1 MRDDYLIVVLS
12 AGLHLRFRLIDSPI
26 TDLWLERMSART
38 QYPLD
43 HPDRFYGFDNSEQEI
58 SRAVESVQSCI
69 RTINLHEV
77 IIDREFNSVNDQ
89 DGLNYLH
96 NIFER
101 YHGLLDRQDHQY
113 WKHAPLPVRKA
124 LAELN
129 LAVHRCETAAGRN
142 HPRFVC
148 TWFGLPKTKT
158 IAPELIQHYGTINP
172 AFGTVYLNYVEI
184 GKTLEDLAQ
193 DNDIYIDDNAFKP
206 FSHYSADFAVR
217 FADVDQPEIDSKLRV
232 MRAYYDKNKTFFS
245 ERGYHSFE
253 SPELLPYRL
262 PVAQISTKIPAPQL
276 IDLIQQQQYI
286 TQVYIE

>member
-1 MRDDYLIVVLS
+1 MRDDYLIIVLS

-26 TDLWLERMSART
+26 TDLWLERMAARD

-43 HPDRFYGFDNSEQEI
+43 HPDRFYGFNSRRQEI
-58 SRAVESVQSCI
+58 LRAVEYVQSCI
-69 RTINLHEV
+69 CIINSHEF
-77 IIDREFNSVNDQ
+77 IIDREFSSVNDQ

-101 YHGLLDRQDHQY
+101 YHGLLDQQDHQY
-113 WKHAPLPVRKA
+113 WKRAPLSVRKA

-129 LAVHRCETAAGRN
+129 LAVHQCETAAGTN

-148 TWFGLPKTKT
+148 TWFGLSKTKT
-158 IAPELIQHYGTINP
+158 IAPELLQQYGTLNP
-172 AFGTVYLNYVEI
+172 AFGTVYLNYAEI

-193 DNDIYIDDNAFKP
+193 DNDIYIADDAFKP

-217 FADVDQPEIDSKLRV
+217 FADVDQPAIDNKLRV
-232 MRAYYDKNKTFFS
+232 MRAYYDKNKRFFC
-245 ERGYHSFE
+245 ERGYHLFE

-262 PVAQISTKIPAPQL
+262 PVAQLSTKISAPQL
-276 IDLIQQQQYI
+276 IELIRQQQYI
-286 TQVYIE
+286 KQVYIE

>member
-1 MRDDYLIVVLS
+1 MRDDYLVVVLN

-26 TDLWLERMSART
+26 TDLWLERMAAST

-43 HPDRFYGFDNSEQEI
+43 HPDRFYGFNSREQEI
-58 SRAVESVQSCI
+58 IRAVDYVQSCI
-69 RTINLHEV
+69 DTINSHEI
-77 IIDREFNSVNDQ
+77 IIDRPFKGIDDQ

-96 NIFER
+96 NIFEQ
-101 YHGLLDRQDHQY
+101 YHGLLDQQDHQY
-113 WKHAPLPVRKA
+113 WQQAPAEVKQA

-129 LAVHRCETAAGRN
+129 LAVHRCETTAGRN

-158 IAPELIQHYGTINP
+158 IAPELIQYHGTLNP

-193 DNDIYIDDNAFKP
+193 DNDTYIADDAFKP

-217 FADVDQPEIDSKLRV
+217 FADVDYQVINNKLQN
-232 MRAYYDKNKTFFS
+232 MREYYDKNQAFFVGK
-245 ERGYHSFE
+245 GYNSFE

-262 PVAQISTKIPAPQL
+262 PVAQLRTNLSSCEL
-276 IDLIQQQQYI
+276 IEQIRRQQYI